1 MNMAAIR
8 QEKDRSSVGADSPV
22 ETKNFDGESF
32 GVSESNHID
41 YRKQHYDVPY
51 SY

>member
-1 MNMAAIR
+1 MTANR

-22 ETKNFDGESF
+22 KTKKQIDGELL
-32 GVSESNHID
+32 GTYESNQPD